1 MKILLHLTG
10 KAVCGI
16 LKKLPFLWQEA
27 RLMTKAV
34 GNIYIVVAP
43 SGAGKTSLVSAL
55 LQAEPAVELSISYTT
70 RAARTGEVDGQHYHF
85 VDHATFQSMIA
96 AGDFL
101 EYAEVYGNFYGTS
114 VRWLQSRLEEGRDI
128 LLEIDWQGAEQVRK
142 VFPEAL
148 GIFILPPSIEELER
162 RLRGRG
168 TDTEEVILRRLAS
181 ARSEI
186 DKVAEYDYIVVN
198 DDFERARLDLI
209 SIFRARRLRAA
220 VQVARLAPALARMGV
235 QRS

>member
-1 MKILLHLTG
+1 MS
-10 KAVCGI
+10 
-16 LKKLPFLWQEA
+16 
-27 RLMTKAV
+27 KAV

-43 SGAGKTSLVSAL
+43 SGAWKTSLVAAL
-55 LQAEPAVELSISYTT
+55 LQAEPTVELSVSYTT
-70 RAARTGEVDGQHYHF
+70 RAARTGEEDGKHYHF
-85 VDHATFQSMIA
+85 VDHAAFKSMIA

-114 VRWLQSRLEEGRDI
+114 VRWLQSRLDAGHDI

-142 VFPEAL
+142 VFPGAV

-168 TDTEEVILRRLAS
+168 TDSEEVILRRLAS

-198 DDFERARLDLI
+198 DDFERARVDLI

-220 VQVARLAPALARMGV
+220 VQTQRLAAALARMGV
-235 QRS
+235 QHG

>member
-1 MKILLHLTG
+1 VPENL
-10 KAVCGI
+10 A
-16 LKKLPFLWQEA
+16 
-27 RLMTKAV
+27 
-34 GNIYIVVAP
+34 
-43 SGAGKTSLVSAL
+43 GAAL
-55 LQAEPAVELSISYTT
+55 LQAEPTVELSISYTT

-85 VDHATFQSMIA
+85 VDHAAFQSMIA

-114 VRWLQSRLEEGRDI
+114 VRWLQSRLEAGHDI

-142 VFPEAL
+142 VFPEAV

-168 TDTEEVILRRLAS
+168 TDSEEVILRRLAS

-198 DDFERARLDLI
+198 DDFERARVDLI

-220 VQVARLAPALARMGV
+220 VQTQRLAPALAAWACSTASTHWLLR
-235 QRS
+235 QNSI

>member
-1 MKILLHLTG
+1 
-10 KAVCGI
+10 
-16 LKKLPFLWQEA
+16 
-27 RLMTKAV
+27 MTKAV

-55 LQAEPAVELSISYTT
+55 LHAEPAVELSISYTT

-85 VDHATFQSMIA
+85 VDHVTFQSMIA

>member
-1 MKILLHLTG
+1 
-10 KAVCGI
+10 
-16 LKKLPFLWQEA
+16 
-27 RLMTKAV
+27 MTKAV

>member
-1 MKILLHLTG
+1 
-10 KAVCGI
+10 
-16 LKKLPFLWQEA
+16 
-27 RLMTKAV
+27 MTKAV

-43 SGAGKTSLVSAL
+43 SGAGKTSLVAAL
-55 LQAEPAVELSISYTT
+55 LQAEPTVELSVSYTT
-70 RAARTGEVDGQHYHF
+70 RPARSGEIDGKHYHF
-85 VDHATFQSMIA
+85 VDQAVFKGMIERQ
-96 AGDFL
+96 DFL

-142 VFPEAL
+142 VFPGAI

-168 TDTEEVILRRLAS
+168 TDSEEVILRRLAS

-220 VQVARLAPALARMGV
+220 VQTTRLAPALARMGS
-235 QRS
+235 RHD

>member
-1 MKILLHLTG
+1 
-10 KAVCGI
+10 
-16 LKKLPFLWQEA
+16 
-27 RLMTKAV
+27 MTKAV

-85 VDHATFQSMIA
+85 VDHATFQSMIG

-114 VRWLQSRLEEGRDI
+114 VRWLQSRLQEGRDI

-198 DDFERARLDLI
+198 DDFDRARLDLI

-220 VQVARLAPALARMGV
+220 VQVVRLAPALARMGV
-235 QRS
+235 QHN

>member
-1 MKILLHLTG
+1 
-10 KAVCGI
+10 
-16 LKKLPFLWQEA
+16 
-27 RLMTKAV
+27 MTKAV

-43 SGAGKTSLVSAL
+43 SGAGKTSLVAAL
-55 LQAEPAVELSISYTT
+55 LQAEPTVELSVSYTT
-70 RAARTGEVDGQHYHF
+70 RPARAGEVDGQHYHF
-85 VDHATFQSMIA
+85 VEHAEFQAMIE
-96 AGDFL
+96 GQDFL

-114 VRWLQSRLEEGRDI
+114 VRWLQSRLEQGRDI

-142 VFPEAL
+142 VFPEAI

-168 TDTEEVILRRLAS
+168 TDSEEVILRRLAS

-198 DDFERARLDLI
+198 DDFERAKGDLV

-220 VQVARLAPALARMGV
+220 VQTMRLAPALARMGV
-235 QRS
+235 QHD

>member
-1 MKILLHLTG
+1 
-10 KAVCGI
+10 
-16 LKKLPFLWQEA
+16 
-27 RLMTKAV
+27 MTKAV

-85 VDHATFQSMIA
+85 VDHASFQSMID

-168 TDTEEVILRRLAS
+168 TDSEEVILRRLAS

-235 QRS
+235 QHS

>member
-1 MKILLHLTG
+1 
-10 KAVCGI
+10 
-16 LKKLPFLWQEA
+16 
-27 RLMTKAV
+27 MTKAV

-220 VQVARLAPALARMGV
+220 VQVVRLAPALARMGV

>member
-1 MKILLHLTG
+1 
-10 KAVCGI
+10 
-16 LKKLPFLWQEA
+16 
-27 RLMTKAV
+27 MTKAV

-85 VDHATFQSMIA
+85 VDHATFQSMID

-168 TDTEEVILRRLAS
+168 TDTEEVILRRLSS

>member
-1 MKILLHLTG
+1 
-10 KAVCGI
+10 
-16 LKKLPFLWQEA
+16 
-27 RLMTKAV
+27 MTKAV

-168 TDTEEVILRRLAS
+168 TDTEEVILRRLSS

>member
-1 MKILLHLTG
+1 
-10 KAVCGI
+10 
-16 LKKLPFLWQEA
+16 
-27 RLMTKAV
+27 MTKAV

-85 VDHATFQSMIA
+85 VDHATFQSMIS